1 MEALRLGQ
9 IADWCGGKLVRG
21 EPRAMA
27 LRVCTDSRAAQ
38 VGDCFVALKGE
49 RHDAHDFL
57 PDVAR
62 AGAVAAIVQRG
73 VVAASGNMAFIEVD
87 DTLAALQRFAGK
99 YRDRLKL
106 KVVAI
111 TGSNGKTTTKDLCA
125 SVLARKFSVA
135 KTTGNFNNHIGLPLS
150 LLGANA
156 ANQFGVFELGMNH
169 AGEIAALA
177 ALAKPDVAVIT
188 NIGRAHIEFLGSREA
203 IAREKGALVEAL
215 GKKGVAV
222 LNADDKWSAG
232 IILRCKGR
240 VVTTGFNRN
249 ADVCAR
255 DVEVNVTT
263 QFTLCFRDSRE
274 DARVKLPMLGLH
286 QIYNAL
292 QAAAVGRICKMKTEN
307 IVAGLEQFKAP
318 DMRMQLEQIGGV
330 RVFND
335 AYNANPDSMEAALAA
350 FRHVRSTGRKIVV
363 LGDMLELGEHTQAA
377 HEEVG
382 KLLAEEGGVKVV
394 VTVGAFARLIG
405 KTAIRNGLEEALVVA
420 FDNAADAAK
429 FLKMEARAGDCI
441 LLKGSRRVGLE
452 RIVEVLREHA
462 KQQGLADESEKEFAT
477 ANR

>member
-1 MEALRLGQ
+1 
-9 IADWCGGKLVRG
+9 
-21 EPRAMA
+21 
-27 LRVCTDSRAAQ
+27 
-38 VGDCFVALKGE
+38 
-49 RHDAHDFL
+49 
-57 PDVAR
+57 
-62 AGAVAAIVQRG
+62 
-73 VVAASGNMAFIEVD
+73 
-87 DTLAALQRFAGK
+87 
-99 YRDRLKL
+99 
-106 KVVAI
+106 
-111 TGSNGKTTTKDLCA
+111 
-125 SVLARKFSVA
+125 
-135 KTTGNFNNHIGLPLS
+135 
-150 LLGANA
+150 
-156 ANQFGVFELGMNH
+156 
-169 AGEIAALA
+169 
-177 ALAKPDVAVIT
+177 
-188 NIGRAHIEFLGSREA
+188 
-203 IAREKGALVEAL
+203 
-215 GKKGVAV
+215 
-222 LNADDKWSAG
+222 
-232 IILRCKGR
+232 
-240 VVTTGFNRN
+240 
-249 ADVCAR
+249 
-255 DVEVNVTT
+255 
-263 QFTLCFRDSRE
+263 
-274 DARVKLPMLGLH
+274 
-286 QIYNAL
+286 
-292 QAAAVGRICKMKTEN
+292 MKTEN